1 MTTFTIFFCG
11 TGSTKYDNL
20 HKNYWNGELVATLA
34 NNIDGH
40 EFAEWIVIDGPG
52 SGNMQADELFTESK
66 GFGWT
71 GTAFG
76 KGWHENVQHAVNIIQ
91 GKFDWQRT
99 KLSEADY
106 QRLKR
111 ADVPIPDA
119 QAHGSWFWR
128 QYDYGNRISPQE
140 LQRQLI
146 KNLRKDG
153 LIPKQINLVGWSRG
167 GVSCHMLANAL
178 MANPETRQIP
188 VNIFAVDPV
197 PGPLNYQLEKVSLGS
212 NVKEY
217 VAFYARDE
225 RSKGFSCIIPKT
237 DARTKVS
244 IFPMAGRHASL
255 VGNASL
261 TGASGPGDL
270 TEPGTIVRHY
280 AEVCLSRWGTKL
292 QRKLNLSATD
302 VSRLH
307 QSVVMHEADFIKMR
321 NHSYT
326 VLREDHKTE
335 RYVSY
340 ADKGT
345 GFSMVA
351 GTPFK
356 PAQGLAATLAKGN
369 EAYNDIC

>member
-1 MTTFTIFFCG
+1 
-11 TGSTKYDNL
+11 
-20 HKNYWNGELVATLA
+20 
-34 NNIDGH
+34 
-40 EFAEWIVIDGPG
+40 
-52 SGNMQADELFTESK
+52 
-66 GFGWT
+66 
-71 GTAFG
+71 
-76 KGWHENVQHAVNIIQ
+76 
-91 GKFDWQRT
+91 
-99 KLSEADY
+99 
-106 QRLKR
+106 
-111 ADVPIPDA
+111 
-119 QAHGSWFWR
+119 
-128 QYDYGNRISPQE
+128 
-140 LQRQLI
+140 
-146 KNLRKDG
+146 
-153 LIPKQINLVGWSRG
+153 VGWSRG

-292 QRKLNLSATD
+292 QRKLNLSAID

-369 EAYNDIC
+369 EAYKDIC